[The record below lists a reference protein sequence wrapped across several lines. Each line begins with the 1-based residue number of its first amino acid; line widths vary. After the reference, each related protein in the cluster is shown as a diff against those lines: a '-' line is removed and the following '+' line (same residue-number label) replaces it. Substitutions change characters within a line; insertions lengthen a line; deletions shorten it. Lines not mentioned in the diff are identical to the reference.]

1 MARETKAERTARMA
15 RLRTM
20 LQQAQEAAEIP
31 TKLMDVLERA
41 CKVNFE
47 ITVAGG
53 KFVVEDRDDRREFP
67 AKMLPTFTEQSQE
80 ELDDLER
87 RVWWKEEEL
96 REAQLREAQRKAELK
111 SAALAKLSAEER
123 EVLGL

>member
-1 MARETKAERTARMA
+1 MARETKAERTARMEA
-15 RLRTM
+15 QRKAQLA
-20 LQQAQEAAEIP
+20 QQAAEFP
-31 TKLMDVLERA
+31 TKLMDVLGRA

-47 ITVAGG
+47 ITVDGG

-80 ELDDLER
+80 ELNDLER
-87 RVWWKEEEL
+87 RVRWKEEDL
-96 REAQLREAQRKAELK
+96 REVQRKAELK